1 MGLREQLAARDAEV
15 AQLRA
20 DSVRL
25 TQSIAEQTS
34 LIAALT
40 RTIAE
45 QTAAIESLRH
55 GLDKRKRKDFGRK
68 SERMPTI
75 REEL

>member
-1 MGLREQLAARDAEV
+1 VGFREQLAARDAEI
-15 AQLRA
+15 
-20 DSVRL
+20 VRL

-55 GLDKRKRKDFGRK
+55 GLDKRKRKDSGRK

-75 REEL
+75 ERKRGAR